1 MSHVEQEHTQ
11 TGPERGCQP
20 RLHTMHYIR
29 TCQPTLCNLQL
40 RPQTGLRAQG
50 CRQLTGA
57 MLAFSRLQRLL
68 ILSRAQMK
76 SQQGWVAS
84 GTDFRKLV
92 ERMES
97 IFFSRWKKKK
107 KSREGRQEEARQRKQ
122 PVLCNHVTNN
132 QQEEPSPN
140 PARPSPR
147 SETRRVRRNRG

>member
-11 TGPERGCQP
+11 TGPERGGQP
-20 RLHTMHYIR
+20 RLHTMHHIR

-40 RPQTGLRAQG
+40 HPQTGLRAQG

-97 IFFSRWKKKK
+97 IFFSRWKKKSAGKAGRK
-107 KSREGRQEEARQRKQ
+107 KPDKESSRHFVIKPQTTSKRSLAPVRQDPRQGQ
-122 PVLCNHVTNN
+122 
-132 QQEEPSPN
+132 
-140 PARPSPR
+140 RP
-147 SETRRVRRNRG
+147 GD

>member
-1 MSHVEQEHTQ
+1 
-11 TGPERGCQP
+11 
-20 RLHTMHYIR
+20 
-29 TCQPTLCNLQL
+29 
-40 RPQTGLRAQG
+40 
-50 CRQLTGA
+50 

-107 KSREGRQEEARQRKQ
+107 KVPGRQAG
-122 PVLCNHVTNN
+122 
-132 QQEEPSPN
+132 
-140 PARPSPR
+140 R
-147 SETRRVRRNRG
+147 SQTKKAAGTL